1 MGLRVPLSRIKELS
15 KNFLLLFRIGT
26 HMSEAIENLS
36 VILLTLR
43 NKLLVIAG
51 VLIAGI
57 ILSFQF
63 TGPLIE
69 RMKDDLLPEGAKLVY
84 ISPLEVIML
93 QLKLSIIIGLLITL
107 PLIAFY
113 TYRAIS
119 RRYSIRVP
127 ISIGKGQFVVLGIA
141 AVIMFIL
148 GTSYAYFFMLPLFLK
163 YLYMDAAGSGVTAT
177 YSIFK
182 FISFVAS
189 GTVMFG
195 LVFELPIVL
204 TFLTRNGFVKYRTL
218 VTYRKHL
225 YVLIMVI
232 AAAITP
238 GPDVFSQIMIAVPMV
253 IFFEISLV
261 IVRILGVKN
270 RLSKPDPSASAAG
283 VTRKN

>member
-1 MGLRVPLSRIKELS
+1 
-15 KNFLLLFRIGT
+15 
-26 HMSEAIENLS
+26 MSEAIENLS

-51 VLIAGI
+51 VLITAI

-63 TGPLIE
+63 TEPLIE
-69 RMKDDLLPEGAKLVY
+69 RMKEDLLPEGAKLVY
-84 ISPLEVIML
+84 VSPLEVMML
-93 QLKLSIIIGLLITL
+93 ELKLSVIIGTLITL

-113 TYRAIS
+113 IYRAIS
-119 RRYSIRVP
+119 RRYSIQVP
-127 ISIGKGQFVVLGIA
+127 INIGKGQFVVLGIS

-148 GTSYAYFFMLPLFLK
+148 GASYAYFFMLPIFLK
-163 YLYMDAAGSGVTAT
+163 YLYMDAASSGVTAT

-189 GTVMFG
+189 GTAMFG

-225 YVLIMVI
+225 YVLIMII

-238 GPDVFSQIMIAVPMV
+238 GADVLSQIMIAVPMV

-270 RLSKPDPSASAAG
+270 SLPKPETSASTLG
-283 VTRKN
+283 ITRRN

>member
-1 MGLRVPLSRIKELS
+1 
-15 KNFLLLFRIGT
+15 
-26 HMSEAIENLS
+26 MSEAIENLS

-51 VLIAGI
+51 VLITGI

-63 TGPLIE
+63 TGPLIG
-69 RMKDDLLPEGAKLVY
+69 RMKEDLLPEGAKLVY
-84 ISPLEVIML
+84 VSPLEVMML
-93 QLKLSIIIGLLITL
+93 ELKLSVIIGLLITL

-113 TYRAIS
+113 IYKAIS
-119 RRYSIRVP
+119 RRYSVQIP

-177 YSIFK
+177 YSVFK

-189 GTVMFG
+189 GTAMFG

-204 TFLTRNGFVKYRTL
+204 TFLTRNGFVKYNTL

-225 YVLIMVI
+225 YVIIMII

-238 GPDVFSQIMIAVPMV
+238 GADVFSQMMIAVPMV
-253 IFFEISLV
+253 VFFEISLV
-261 IVRILGVKN
+261 IVRILGVKD
-270 RLSKPDPSASAAG
+270 RLSRPEPSASAFG
-283 VTRKN
+283 ITRKD